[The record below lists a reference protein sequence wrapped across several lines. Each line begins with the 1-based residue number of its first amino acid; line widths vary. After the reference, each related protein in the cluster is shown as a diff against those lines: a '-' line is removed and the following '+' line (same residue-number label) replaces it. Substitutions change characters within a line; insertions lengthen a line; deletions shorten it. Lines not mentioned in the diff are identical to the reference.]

1 MWREMFPDANRGP
14 EMRANE
20 GILDGDISVPEGEAN
35 DNAEV
40 PTDHDGDSRP
50 TRSYWTEADD
60 KWVYHKVKP
69 AKGLPV
75 PSQGKNGPSLGTLAG
90 TRVIL
95 AKFTDSPTEE
105 KVTLVD
111 WFEIS
116 KKKLSADER
125 LIYDRLVNERWTG
138 TASFMK
144 GSFSSSAD
152 DAHIAVAKTAGPPI
166 PEWVV
171 RLRTTPGWHEHN
183 GEKLLMTRGPWVP
196 DNFAKKVEGNFN
208 KFSVWTHSKGLWT
221 CVGINMERASTL
233 K

>member
-1 MWREMFPDANRGP
+1 M
-14 EMRANE
+14 
-20 GILDGDISVPEGEAN
+20 
-35 DNAEV
+35 
-40 PTDHDGDSRP
+40 
-50 TRSYWTEADD
+50 
-60 KWVYHKVKP
+60 
-69 AKGLPV
+69 
-75 PSQGKNGPSLGTLAG
+75 
-90 TRVIL
+90 
-95 AKFTDSPTEE
+95 
-105 KVTLVD
+105 
-111 WFEIS
+111 
-116 KKKLSADER
+116 DER

-196 DNFAKKVEGNFN
+196 DNFAKKVEGKFS

-221 CVGINMERASTL
+221 CVGINMDRASTL
-233 K
+233 GKKYTIPMFRTGVLLDRSITNVAIVFHEPAAREDT